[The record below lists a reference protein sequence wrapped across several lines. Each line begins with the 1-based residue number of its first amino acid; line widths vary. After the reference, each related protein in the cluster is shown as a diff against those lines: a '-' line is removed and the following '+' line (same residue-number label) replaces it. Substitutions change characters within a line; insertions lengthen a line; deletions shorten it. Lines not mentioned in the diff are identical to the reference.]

1 MSKKAPV
8 EATTKTSGPEPG
20 GAVGI
25 VDQERLDRLDQLA
38 DKATASYGGQPEPE
52 VEEPKVTRE
61 LVNQP
66 KDPKTGKFLSKDPE
80 AVATEPAAEE
90 QPAAEPVAEAAPEPV
105 AAPEPAPVTQK
116 HRIKV
121 NGKELELTTDELIA
135 RAQKVE
141 AADDYIK
148 QAAQLYKATKEPKEP
163 APEPK
168 APASVEED
176 DAALARAIQTGTE
189 QEAVAAIQKL
199 RARPSVPTDDV
210 LRIVNTQLAISEA
223 NRKFESEYADIVK
236 DPYLLALVQTEL
248 HKRIQA
254 KDQRS
259 YQENLFEIGESLKAW
274 KASFVPASAQV
285 QEKQARKATVTVIPT
300 AAARAAGKT
309 EDKPET
315 PAEIIAELAKQRMA
329 R

>member
-8 EATTKTSGPEPG
+8 EAPTQTSGPEPG

-38 DKATASYGGQPEPE
+38 DKATASYGGQEPAK
-52 VEEPKVTRE
+52 VEPPEPKVTRE
-61 LVNQP
+61 LVTQP
-66 KDPKTGKFLSKDPE
+66 KDPETGRFLPKDPE

-90 QPAAEPVAEAAPEPV
+90 PAAEPVAEAAPA
-105 AAPEPAPVTQK
+105 AAPEPAPVVVQK
-116 HRIKV
+116 YKIKV
-121 NGKELELTTDELIA
+121 NGKEQELTAEEMIA
-135 RAQKVE
+135 RVQKIE
-141 AADDYIK
+141 AADDYLK
-148 QAAQLYKATKEPKEP
+148 QAAQLYKSAKEPKEP

-199 RARPSVPTDDV
+199 RVRPSVPTDDV
-210 LRIVNTQLAISEA
+210 LRIVNTQLAINEA
-223 NRKFESEYADIVK
+223 NRKFASDYSDIAQ
-236 DPYLLALVQTEL
+236 DPNLMALVTVEMQ
-248 HKRIQA
+248 KRIQQR
-254 KDQRS
+254 DPRS
-259 YQENLFEIGESLKAW
+259 YQENLMEVAESVKSW
-274 KASFVPASAQV
+274 KASFVPSSAQI

-309 EDKPET
+309 DEKPESH
-315 PAEIIAELAKQRMA
+315 AEIIAELARQRQA

>member
-1 MSKKAPV
+1 MTKKA
-8 EATTKTSGPEPG
+8 EAAPQDKSGPVPG
-20 GAVGI
+20 GASGV
-25 VDQERLDRLDQLA
+25 VDQERLDRLDQIG
-38 DKATASYGGQPEPE
+38 DKVTANYGGQEPAKVEPEP
-52 VEEPKVTRE
+52 EPKVTRE

-80 AVATEPAAEE
+80 AEPVAETPAEEPAAET
-90 QPAAEPVAEAAPEPV
+90 PAEPEAAVEP
-105 AAPEPAPVTQK
+105 PVVQK
-116 HRIKV
+116 HKLKV

-141 AADDYIK
+141 AADDYLR
-148 QAAQLYKATKEPKEP
+148 QAVQLHKATKEP

-189 QEAVAAIQKL
+189 DEAVAAIKKM
-199 RARPSVPTDDV
+199 RARPSTSQDDV
-210 LRIVNTQLAISEA
+210 LRIVNTQLAINEA
-223 NRKFESEYADIVK
+223 NRKFESDYSDIAK
-236 DPYLLALVQTEL
+236 DPNLMALVAVEMQ
-248 HKRIQA
+248 KRIQQR
-254 KDQRS
+254 DPRS
-259 YQENLFEIGESLKAW
+259 YQENLMEVAEGVKNW

-285 QEKQARKATVTVIPT
+285 QEKLARKATVTVIPT

-309 EDKPET
+309 EEKPET
-315 PAEIIAELAKQRMA
+315 AAETIADMAKQRNA

>member
-1 MSKKAPV
+1 MTKKAAP
-8 EATTKTSGPEPG
+8 TTNDGPSPG

-38 DKATASYGGQPEPE
+38 EKATAQYGGQEPAKVDPPEPVIE
-52 VEEPKVTRE
+52 RE
-61 LVNQP
+61 LVHQP
-66 KDPKTGKFLSKDPE
+66 KDPKTGKFMSKDPE
-80 AVATEPAAEE
+80 ATEPEAV
-90 QPAAEPVAEAAPEPV
+90 EPVAEVAPE
-105 AAPEPAPVTQK
+105 PEPAPVEPPAPVIHK
-116 HRIKV
+116 HKIKV
-121 NGKELELTTDELIA
+121 SGKELELTTEELIA

-141 AADDYIK
+141 AADDYLR
-148 QAAQLYKATKEPKEP
+148 QAAQVYKSTKEP

-199 RARPSVPTDDV
+199 RARPSASADDV
-210 LRIVNTQLAISEA
+210 LRIVNTQLAITEA
-223 NRKFESEYADIVK
+223 NRKFESEYADIVQ
-236 DPYLLALVQTEL
+236 DPYLRSMVQMEL
-248 HKRIQA
+248 QQRIQRQ
-254 KDQRS
+254 DPRS
-259 YQENLFEIGESLKAW
+259 YQENLFEIGENLKKW
-274 KASFVPASAQV
+274 KASLLPVSAQV
-285 QEKQARKATVTVIPT
+285 QEKQARKASVTVIPT

-315 PAEIIAELAKQRMA
+315 ASDVIAELARQRQA